1 MPGQLTRK
9 AIASQPEWLQQVP
22 ERVGDRR
29 LPEGA
34 RVLFTGC
41 GTSFHA
47 ALACGPAAQALE
59 VVLGNAPESDVLVA
73 ISHEGGTALTLEAIR
88 SFEGETWLITGA
100 AESAIAKAADNVVV
114 ATPAIEESY
123 CHTVSYTCA
132 VAAGR
137 ALRGED
143 VSGLAA
149 EVFRELDAE
158 PLGVSEHN
166 RFVVAGAGRDA
177 ATVLE
182 AVLKLREGAH
192 VAAEA
197 HHTEQLLH
205 GHLAAIDPSVRCFVL
220 EGEGRAAERAVD
232 AMLALG
238 ELGCD
243 ALLVPTTHP
252 VVDIV
257 RFQQLT
263 CDLAEARGVDPDMIR
278 WDEEPWNRARKRK
291 TSWPIRKPVDEAKRL
306 PALVDRAALV
316 VDEPVREPDLLHRL
330 EGEIAVDLRRFLRP
344 SDPQAVRGVEPRLQR
359 VEAPFEIPAR
369 RREEDDD
376 PGARLRPE
384 LLGERRAGVVLTRG
398 HAKPRIALPL
408 DPQQVRQRRPCGRAR
423 ARRARSR
430 RAAGTSGR
438 RRAPCAR

>member
-9 AIASQPEWLQQVP
+9 AIAAQPEWLQQVP
-22 ERVGDRR
+22 ERVRDRR

-100 AESAIAKAADNVVV
+100 EESAIAQATDNVVI

-132 VAAGR
+132 VAVGR

-143 VSGLAA
+143 VSALAA
-149 EVFRELDAE
+149 DVFRELDAK
-158 PLGVSEHN
+158 PIGASEHD
-166 RFVVAGAGRDA
+166 RYVVAGAGRDA

-197 HHTEQLLH
+197 HQTEQLLH
-205 GHLAAIDPSVRCFVL
+205 GHLAAVDSSVRCFVL

-232 AMLALG
+232 AMRALG

-257 RFQQLT
+257 RFQLLT

-278 WDEEPWNRARKRK
+278 WDEEPWDRARKAQ
-291 TSWPIRKPVDEAKRL
+291 DFMA
-306 PALVDRAALV
+306 
-316 VDEPVREPDLLHRL
+316 DL
-330 EGEIAVDLRRFLRP
+330 
-344 SDPQAVRGVEPRLQR
+344 
-359 VEAPFEIPAR
+359 
-369 RREEDDD
+369 
-376 PGARLRPE
+376 
-384 LLGERRAGVVLTRG
+384 
-398 HAKPRIALPL
+398 
-408 DPQQVRQRRPCGRAR
+408 
-423 ARRARSR
+423 
-430 RAAGTSGR
+430 
-438 RRAPCAR
+438 

>member
-9 AIASQPEWLQQVP
+9 AIAAQPEWLQQVP
-22 ERVGDRR
+22 ERVRDRR

-100 AESAIAKAADNVVV
+100 EESAIAQATDNVVV

-132 VAAGR
+132 VAVGR

-143 VSGLAA
+143 VSALAA
-149 EVFRELDAE
+149 DVFRELDAK
-158 PLGVSEHN
+158 PIGASEHD
-166 RFVVAGAGRDA
+166 RYVVAGAGRDA

-197 HHTEQLLH
+197 HQTEQLLH
-205 GHLAAIDPSVRCFVL
+205 GHLAAVDSSVRCFVL

-232 AMLALG
+232 AMRALG

-257 RFQQLT
+257 RFQLLT

-278 WDEEPWNRARKRK
+278 WDEEPWDRARKAQ
-291 TSWPIRKPVDEAKRL
+291 DFMA
-306 PALVDRAALV
+306 
-316 VDEPVREPDLLHRL
+316 DL
-330 EGEIAVDLRRFLRP
+330 
-344 SDPQAVRGVEPRLQR
+344 
-359 VEAPFEIPAR
+359 
-369 RREEDDD
+369 
-376 PGARLRPE
+376 
-384 LLGERRAGVVLTRG
+384 
-398 HAKPRIALPL
+398 
-408 DPQQVRQRRPCGRAR
+408 
-423 ARRARSR
+423 
-430 RAAGTSGR
+430 
-438 RRAPCAR
+438 

>member
-1 MPGQLTRK
+1 LTRK

-22 ERVGDRR
+22 ERVGARR
-29 LPEGA
+29 VPEGA
-34 RVLFTGC
+34 RALFTGC

-47 ALACGPAAQALE
+47 ALACGSAAQALD

-88 SFEGETWLITGA
+88 GFEGETWLITGA
-100 AESAIAKAADNVVV
+100 EESAIAKAADNVVV

-149 EVFRELDAE
+149 DVFRELDAE
-158 PLGVSEHN
+158 PIGASDHA

-177 ATVLE
+177 ATALE

-197 HHTEQLLH
+197 HQTEQLLH
-205 GHLAAIDPSVRCFVL
+205 GHLAAVDSSVRCFVL

-232 AMLALG
+232 AMRALG

-257 RFQQLT
+257 RFQLLT

-278 WDEEPWNRARKRK
+278 WDEEPWDRARKAQ
-291 TSWPIRKPVDEAKRL
+291 DFMA
-306 PALVDRAALV
+306 
-316 VDEPVREPDLLHRL
+316 DL
-330 EGEIAVDLRRFLRP
+330 
-344 SDPQAVRGVEPRLQR
+344 
-359 VEAPFEIPAR
+359 
-369 RREEDDD
+369 
-376 PGARLRPE
+376 
-384 LLGERRAGVVLTRG
+384 
-398 HAKPRIALPL
+398 
-408 DPQQVRQRRPCGRAR
+408 
-423 ARRARSR
+423 
-430 RAAGTSGR
+430 
-438 RRAPCAR
+438 